1 MADTVRI
8 TVTLRKEK
16 VSALAAEADKKGLP
30 LPTFCRILLS
40 ETADNY
46 TENRG

>member
-1 MADTVRI
+1 MADTDRI

-16 VSALAAEADKKGLP
+16 ISILAEEANKKGLP

-40 ETADNY
+40 ETADKY
-46 TENRG
+46 QADRG